1 MRIKGHFGA
10 IFGDMNKSNDD
21 SGSAEMEPMEVMID
35 DLARQVAEKAIESAS
50 WRARAVIAETALE
63 ELRDKEAPKEDG

>member
-1 MRIKGHFGA
+1 
-10 IFGDMNKSNDD
+10 MNKSNDD